1 MTNDFIGYWGHATPE
16 LAQRLRQVAS
26 EVQKSGFLTNN
37 PAVKE
42 KSSSETE
49 FLAGSWGDIQWGVA
63 RFNFHNQSDRA
74 LPTPGIIA
82 VLSASGLPDA
92 KDAWVEVRENQLI
105 LGREPFGRV
114 PLYWTQAGNVIWFAS
129 RLQTLLALK
138 SQRDISIPGFYGY
151 TCFSYVPTPLTPVAE
166 VYNVPAGTEIVW
178 QFTDSGLTESRN
190 QYQWRSQPQQVRD
203 ETEAVTRL
211 QGLLEEAISAQIAH
225 LPSEPVGVFL
235 SGGLDSSVVAALLVR
250 MGVQVRGYT
259 LDFGSDAAPEW
270 PYAEQVANWLK
281 IPLVKVPVTPKRVRK
296 AMAATARAL
305 DMPFGDGVT
314 VPLYLLSEAARQD
327 TTVVFNGEGG
337 DQLFAGWTNKPMI
350 AAGIYRQEHP
360 EDRAEDRGNFTEQY
374 LRTFHRLAGYE
385 AAVFPEPV
393 QAVVADIDPGDWLH
407 EALEPSFSE
416 GLLHRLRRA
425 TLMLKGAQNIH
436 PRATALGRW
445 WGLDVRSPFCH
456 LPLAE
461 YQFQLTGDLFLR
473 GSCEKYILKCAAES
487 WLPPE
492 IIWRQKRGMGVP
504 LTHWCLNKL
513 WPEVYRWLNPQV
525 LRSEGR
531 LNPDLLIQTLGGKF
545 GGNIYSRRIGEILW
559 LLLMWQLWRTQ
570 VFGEPAALPSPLSL
584 VIGHLSLVIRK
595 RVS

>member
-1 MTNDFIGYWGHATPE
+1 MTNDCRTNDFIGYWGHGTPE
-16 LAQRLRQVAS
+16 LASRLRQIAPKG
-26 EVQKSGFLTNN
+26 EVKGGL
-37 PAVKE
+37 
-42 KSSSETE
+42 
-49 FLAGSWGDIQWGVA
+49 WGVRGVWGLTFLPSAPVPPVGA
-63 RFNFHNQSDRA
+63 RLLA
-74 LPTPGIIA
+74 T
-82 VLSASGLPDA
+82 LSASGLPEA
-92 KDAWVEVRENQLI
+92 KDAWVEVREDTLI

-114 PLYWTQAGNVIWFAS
+114 PLYWTREGNVIWFAS
-129 RLQTLLALK
+129 RLQTLLAVK
-138 SQRDISIPGFYGY
+138 PQRDISIPGFYGY

-211 QGLLEEAISAQIAH
+211 QGLLEEAIGSQIGH

-250 MGVQVRGYT
+250 MRVQVRGYT
-259 LDFGSDAAPEW
+259 LDFGSDCEPEW

-296 AMAATARAL
+296 AMAATAQAL

-314 VPLYLLSEAARQD
+314 VPLYLLSEAAAQD
-327 TTVVFNGEGG
+327 TSVVFNGEGG

-350 AAGIYRQEHP
+350 AAGIYSQEHP
-360 EDRAEDRGNFTEQY
+360 EDKGNFTEQY

-385 AAVFPEPV
+385 AAVFPERV
-393 QAVVADIDPGDWLH
+393 QAVLADIDPGDWLQ
-407 EALEPSFSE
+407 EALDPSFSE

-473 GSCEKYILKCAAES
+473 GSCEKYILKLAAES

-504 LTHWCLNKL
+504 LTHWCLNKM
-513 WPEVYRWLNPQV
+513 WPEVYRWLNPEV
-525 LRSEGR
+525 LRAEGR
-531 LNPDLLIQTLGGKF
+531 FNPDLLMQTLQGKF

-559 LLLMWQLWRTQ
+559 LLLMWQLWRTE
-570 VFGEPAALPSPLSL
+570 VFGEPAAQASPLSL
-584 VIGHLSLVIRK
+584 VIGHLSLLRQK
-595 RVS
+595 TGF